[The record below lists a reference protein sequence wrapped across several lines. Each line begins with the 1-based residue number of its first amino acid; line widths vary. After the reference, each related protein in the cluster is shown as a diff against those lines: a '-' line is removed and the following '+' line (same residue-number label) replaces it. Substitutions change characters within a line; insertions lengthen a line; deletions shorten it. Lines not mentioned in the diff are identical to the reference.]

1 MSLNAERLKFF
12 QVHFPM
18 LLAVAF
24 TSPKGSKFF
33 GLHNVFKLMAWFSIS
48 RIQESKFDEP

>member
-1 MSLNAERLKFF
+1 MLEKDEWLKFF

-24 TSPKGSKFF
+24 TSPKGSKF
-33 GLHNVFKLMAWFSIS
+33 LDYIKYLN
-48 RIQESKFDEP
+48 